1 MAVGSFSAGL
11 MAMAG
16 LLMLATLMSWSLKLF
31 VTQE

>member
-1 MAVGSFSAGL
+1 

-16 LLMLATLMSWSLKLF
+16 LLVLATIMSWSLKLF